1 MGRNKKRQF
10 RMRQP
15 DKNLFEA
22 LWQHSHFLRSALMLA
37 ADRHEQL
44 NRTLLRLGH
53 SEIPTGDEAFL
64 EVQMDTA
71 REIGGIRTMM
81 YLDAPQEIMK
91 FHYGPLQVA
100 LCLLDAMIARYKT
113 LSRDKPAFQD
123 AGLDTYCNERSDFL
137 QSLRAV
143 RDSLL
148 HERHENIVDQ
158 MAFVTVFRAENQ
170 DRIVSS
176 LVEGAATY
184 EAYLKRLASSLSGA
198 VDV

>member
-1 MGRNKKRQF
+1 
-10 RMRQP
+10 MRQP
-15 DKNLFEA
+15 DKNLFDA
-22 LWQHSHFLRSALMLA
+22 LWQHSHFLRSALTLA
-37 ADRHEQL
+37 SDRHEQL

-53 SEIPTGDEAFL
+53 SEIPTSEEAFL
-64 EVQMDTA
+64 EVQMETA

-81 YLDAPQEIMK
+81 HLDAPQEIMK

-123 AGLDTYCNERSDFL
+123 DGLDTYCNEHPDFL
-137 QSLRAV
+137 QSLRAA

-158 MAFVTVFRAENQ
+158 MSFVTAFRAEDQ

-198 VDV
+198 VNA